1 LTPAGG
7 LLRWQQLQIITKQTT
22 LKQKRQTMK
31 TYRNLGLLIA
41 LTGALIFSMLPTG
54 KADEKKKTDEPKVQL
69 MFVQTA
75 DDLKADGKTLRLVNV
90 GQQTLYFSDRPVRI
104 AGHLTMP
111 AYLDEWKAQ
120 EGPDNF
126 SSDPPNAT
134 LSVYEGGNHENT
146 LCVVEISHPT
156 VKGKDL
162 IYHYKLISGTMPKS
176 GGATALFIDWI
187 GPGGG
192 VGVGFHGVGA
202 GARGVG
208 LRR

>member
-1 LTPAGG
+1 
-7 LLRWQQLQIITKQTT
+7 
-22 LKQKRQTMK
+22 MK
-31 TYRNLGLLIA
+31 THRNLNKLIA
-41 LTGALIFSMLPTG
+41 LAGALIFSLPPMG
-54 KADEKKKTDEPKVQL
+54 RAEEKKKTDETKVQL

-75 DDLKADGKTLRLVNV
+75 DDLKADGNTLRLVNV
-90 GQQTLYFSDRPVRI
+90 GQQTLYFSDRPARV

-111 AYLDEWKAQ
+111 AYLDEWKAG

-134 LSVYEGGNHENT
+134 ISVYESGHHENT
-146 LCVVEISHPT
+146 LAVVKISHP
-156 VKGKDL
+156 VVDGKDL
-162 IYHYKLISGTMPKS
+162 VYSYKLIEGTMPKA

-187 GPGGG
+187 GAGGG
-192 VGVGFHGVGA
+192 VGVGFHGAGA